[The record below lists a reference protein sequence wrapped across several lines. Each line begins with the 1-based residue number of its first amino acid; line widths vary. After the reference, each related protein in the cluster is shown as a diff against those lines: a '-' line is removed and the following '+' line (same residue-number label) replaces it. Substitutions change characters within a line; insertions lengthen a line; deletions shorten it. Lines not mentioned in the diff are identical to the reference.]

1 MRNAVRS
8 IQIYSDFWKSLF
20 VRGLLYD
27 VNLSISGC
35 GVLFDTTER
44 EKP

>member
-8 IQIYSDFWKSLF
+8 IQICNILKSLF
-20 VRGLLYD
+20 VMGLLYD
-27 VNLSISGC
+27 LHLTVPGY

-44 EKP
+44 E